1 MASPKVFMKATWRLE
16 MLSVRMAS
24 LWLLQPTRCVVGRP
38 TSIPCSVVMSR
49 VSELH
54 GGKAS
59 SQIRDR
65 VAGRGRGGGRGAVCS
80 CGVTNCKGLEPA
92 ISWLWGKVVSI
103 TLAKMEYIYIQSG
116 SGIITLQALH
126 FELYFLF
133 YLKSYSTG
141 HKTSYTE
148 KNIEKI

>member
-1 MASPKVFMKATWRLE
+1 MAPLEVFMKATWRLE

-80 CGVTNCKGLEPA
+80 CGVTNCRGLEPV
-92 ISWLWGKVVSI
+92 ITRLWGKGVSI
-103 TLAKMEYIYIQSG
+103 TLARMDQFIYNLG
-116 SGIITLQALH
+116 LDL
-126 FELYFLF
+126 
-133 YLKSYSTG
+133 
-141 HKTSYTE
+141 
-148 KNIEKI
+148 